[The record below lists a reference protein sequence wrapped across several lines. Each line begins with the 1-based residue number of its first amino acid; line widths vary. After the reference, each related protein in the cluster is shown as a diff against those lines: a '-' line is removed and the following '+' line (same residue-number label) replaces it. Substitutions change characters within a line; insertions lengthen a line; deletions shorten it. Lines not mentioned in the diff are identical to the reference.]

1 MHRLPIVAS
10 GSSGVN
16 HREQTNTR
24 QYIFLTIL
32 HTLKCTENDD
42 LAVIF
47 IQLIRCNSLACV
59 FTSTFIDFVVKQAF
73 CSYRVLYHPK
83 HTSPAS
89 ISNSFLNG
97 VTLIIGSLCFCCVF
111 TSNIICHLPSCVWN
125 RIYFSFIYNL
135 SRLGHTWTNFA
146 ETFTQCFSEEETH
159 QCFSVCPP

>member
-1 MHRLPIVAS
+1 MHRLPIGAS
-10 GSSGVN
+10 GSCGVN
-16 HREQTNTR
+16 HRQQTNTR

-32 HTLKCTENDD
+32 HTLKCTEIDD

-59 FTSTFIDFVVKQAF
+59 FTSTFIHFVVKQAL

-89 ISNSFLNG
+89 ISNSFFRPVSNG

-111 TSNIICHLPSCVWN
+111 TSNIILCHLPSCVWN
-125 RIYFSFIYNL
+125 KVYFRFIK
-135 SRLGHTWTNFA
+135 
-146 ETFTQCFSEEETH
+146 FTTLKFWIN
-159 QCFSVCPP
+159 